1 MIWDK
6 NCAKAYAQNMKSNKK
21 IIVEATLTISDE
33 NCVNVNR
40 NSTDGNRNCMNGSRS
55 REDKED
61 RQRG

>member
-33 NCVNVNR
+33 NCAKAYAHNTKSPTTR
-40 NSTDGNRNCMNGSRS
+40 
-55 REDKED
+55 
-61 RQRG
+61 